1 MAQQEVEA
9 THKQL
14 FELLMQAP
22 ALIALLHGPQHV
34 YELAN
39 RLYMELVGQRD
50 ILGKPIRVARPE
62 LEGQGIFEL
71 LDQVYATGQPYV
83 GTEMRI
89 ELDRPR
95 TGQREVRY
103 FNFVYQPL
111 RNSEGGVDGILIH
124 AVEVTEQVH
133 RRQKIQESES
143 RLQRLVNSN
152 VIGVSF
158 THADGA
164 IIDANERLL
173 RMLGYARDDVAAGR
187 LSWSTL
193 TPPEYAARDRE
204 AVQEIKREGA
214 VSQPYEKE
222 YFDKDGNRIPVL
234 VGGAALNAARNEIVT
249 FVIDM
254 RPHKQLERELR
265 QAKGQL
271 EAILQ
276 NAGDG
281 ITVHDAEGHMLY
293 VNEVAARM
301 SGFPSVAVMLSAS
314 REVYHQTLQ
323 RFVVRDEDGHVLKP
337 EEFPGRRALRDGCA
351 IQQLLNYYDTVSGRS
366 FWSLIKSQP
375 IFNEEGRAQL
385 VVNVLVDVS
394 EQQELEQRKNEFISM
409 ASHELKTPLTA
420 LKGFTTILQRRLSRQ
435 GDEQGLHYLAR
446 MDRQLEKLTGL
457 VNELL
462 DLSKMEAGTLA
473 LQEEVVDLTALIE
486 EIVEDVQG
494 TTTTHRI
501 SIEERADIH
510 TIGDRDRL
518 GQVLIN
524 LLTNAIKYSPE
535 ADRVIVRAV
544 VDGEQARV
552 SVQDFGIG
560 IAQAHHGQVFDR
572 FYQVTDPRGKTY
584 PGLGLGLYIAQ
595 EIIRRHAGTIWV
607 ESSKGKGATFFFTL
621 PLARGVPY
629 TGDQPE

>member
-501 SIEERADIH
+501 SIEERADIR

-584 PGLGLGLYIAQ
+584 PGLGIGLYIAQ